1 MDEYRVRLVD
11 LPPRVGGMVSM
22 DDEGF
27 YNIYLNAR
35 LTRERQ
41 REVLRHELDHIAED
55 DLYNTRPI
63 TEVERRPA
71 QIWVSNDPK
80 RPHPSTREG

>member
-27 YNIYLNAR
+27 YNVYINSR
-35 LTRERQ
+35 LTWERQ
-41 REVLRHELDHIAED
+41 REALRHELDHIEHD
-55 DLYNTRPI
+55 DLRSAQSVKA
-63 TEVERRPA
+63 VEHRA
-71 QIWVSNDPK
+71 QK
-80 RPHPSTREG
+80 RPHPSAREG

>member
-11 LPPRVGGMVSM
+11 LPSRVGGMVSM

-27 YNIYLNAR
+27 YNVYINSR
-35 LTRERQ
+35 LTWERQ
-41 REVLRHELDHIAED
+41 REALRHELDHIADD

-63 TEVERRPA
+63 EAVENKRRSAP
-71 QIWVSNDPK
+71 
-80 RPHPSTREG
+80 